1 MLRRNGRSVGLAQYV
16 ATEPGAASRRRRLKF
31 KPTHRQIL
39 ALAVER
45 VPALGPGGRLAI
57 GPGPSNV
64 HCRIAQRIPPLS
76 QMTPR
81 HRR

>member
-1 MLRRNGRSVGLAQYV
+1 MAQDV
-16 ATEPGAASRRRRLKF
+16 ATEPGAASRRRGRKF

-39 ALAVER
+39 ALAVEK

-76 QMTPR
+76 QMNPR
-81 HRR
+81 QRR

>member
-1 MLRRNGRSVGLAQYV
+1 MAQDV
-16 ATEPGAASRRRRLKF
+16 ATEPGAASRRRGCKF

-39 ALAVER
+39 ALAVES
-45 VPALGPGGRLAI
+45 VPALGPSGRLAI
-57 GPGPSNV
+57 GPGPSHV

-76 QMTPR
+76 RMNPR